1 MCFFL
6 AIFFFVFR
14 FVTIFASLFSSQN
27 RSSCLSRSTSTG
39 GRSSSSRYLLLS
51 LPEDYHYYN
60 HHRQSR
66 LRPFL
71 SLVVAFF
78 FFSTPKRFKSRLS
91 FDRKTKAHTL
101 DVSFISLSLSLS
113 LYTLGTKLQA
123 ETSRHRG
130 AKGKHHRR
138 EERGENA
145 EK

>member
-1 MCFFL
+1 MFFFGL
-6 AIFFFVFR
+6 FFFVFR

-71 SLVVAFF
+71 SLVAFF

-101 DVSFISLSLSLS
+101 DVSFISLSLS

>member
-1 MCFFL
+1 VFFFGH
-6 AIFFFVFR
+6 IFFFVFQS
-14 FVTIFASLFSSQN
+14 FVTKIFASLFSSQN

-51 LPEDYHYYN
+51 LPELYHHY
-60 HHRQSR
+60 HRRRR
-66 LRPFL
+66 LRVGPFF
-71 SLVVAFF
+71 SLAFF
-78 FFSTPKRFKSRLS
+78 FFQRALKVLFRSHNKS
-91 FDRKTKAHTL
+91 AHGTCR
-101 DVSFISLSLSLS
+101 SSLSLSLS